1 MAKNKY
7 EEKGKIFQHSLALEK
22 LINEIILKNDQSEPW

>member
-7 EEKGKIFQHSLALEK
+7 EEKGKPFQLSIALEK
-22 LINEIILKNDQSEPW
+22 LINEIILKND